1 MSLISVIMS
10 VHNGHDC
17 VDVAIESILNQSYD
31 NFEFL
36 IMDDCSE
43 DNTDKILYKYQN
55 LDNRIKVF
63 QNNKK
68 LGLTKSLNILATKST
83 GKFIARQDADDISF
97 KNRLE
102 IQYNLLKNS
111 KNDACSTRAITIQK
125 SKKIPGISFYLPF
138 KLLIKIKNPVIH
150 GSLMIHRQIF
160 KDLGFYDEDFYYSQD
175 YKLIKDLIV
184 NKYKFKMI
192 NKVLYKLNTKNNIS
206 TNYAKEQKYYS
217 DCVRKNK
224 KPEIKN
230 SF

>member
-10 VHNGHDC
+10 VHNGHDY
-17 VDVAIESILNQSYD
+17 VDLAIESILNQSFD

-55 LDNRIKVF
+55 LDKRIKVF

-68 LGLTKSLNILATKST
+68 LGLTKSLNILAIRSS
-83 GKFIARQDADDISF
+83 GKFIARQDADDISL

-102 IQYNLLKNS
+102 IQYNFLKNS
-111 KNDACSTRAITIQK
+111 KIDACSTRAVTIQK
-125 SKKIPGISFYLPF
+125 PKKIPGLSYYLPF
-138 KLLIKIKNPVIH
+138 RLLIKLKNPVIH
-150 GSLMIHRQIF
+150 GSLMINREVL

-175 YKLIKDLIV
+175 YKLVKDLMV
-184 NKYKFKMI
+184 NNYKIKMI
-192 NKVLYKLNTKNNIS
+192 NKVLYKLNTTNNIS
-206 TNYAKEQKYYS
+206 TNNAIEQKYYS
-217 DCVRKNK
+217 DCVKKNK
-224 KPEIKN
+224 KPKTKN

>member
-1 MSLISVIMS
+1 MS

-68 LGLTKSLNILATKST
+68 LGLTKSLNILATKSN

-175 YKLIKDLIV
+175 
-184 NKYKFKMI
+184 
-192 NKVLYKLNTKNNIS
+192 
-206 TNYAKEQKYYS
+206 
-217 DCVRKNK
+217 
-224 KPEIKN
+224 
-230 SF
+230 

>member
-68 LGLTKSLNILATKST
+68 LGLTKSLNILATKSN

>member
-10 VHNGHDC
+10 VHNGYHC
-17 VDVAIESILNQSYD
+17 VDAAIESILNQSHD

-43 DNTDKILYKYQN
+43 DNTNKILYKYQKR
-55 LDNRIKVF
+55 DNRIKVF

-68 LGLTKSLNILATKST
+68 LGLTKSLNILATKSN

-111 KNDACSTRAITIQK
+111 ENDACSTRAITIQK
-125 SKKIPGISFYLPF
+125 PKKIPGISYYLPF
-138 KLLIKIKNPVIH
+138 KLHIKIKNPVIH
-150 GSLMIHRQIF
+150 GSLMIKRQVF

-175 YKLIKDLIV
+175 YKLVKDLII
-184 NKYKFKMI
+184 NNYKIKTI
-192 NKVLYKLNTKNNIS
+192 NKVLYKLNTTNNIS
-206 TNYAKEQKYYS
+206 TNNAKEQKYFS
-217 DCVRKNK
+217 DCVKKNK
-224 KPEIKN
+224 KPELKS

>member
-1 MSLISVIMS
+1 MS
-10 VHNGHDC
+10 VHNGYDC

-68 LGLTKSLNILATKST
+68 LGLTKSLNILATKSN

-184 NKYKFKMI
+184 NKYKFKKI
-192 NKVLYKLNTKNNIS
+192 NKVLYKLNTKNNITS
-206 TNYAKEQKYYS
+206 NNAKEQKYYS
-217 DCVRKNK
+217 DCVKKNK
-224 KPEIKN
+224 KPVIKN